1 MVQRLSTVTCPV
13 TTHVSDLKGL
23 SAPLSADLH
32 YDMADPYAVRLSIG
46 VPMERPVDWVFA
58 RELLAEGLHRPT
70 GDGDVVVMPWRHPHP
85 DSVRV
90 VLRNRSGTALVE
102 MATAE
107 VATFLLRTFVLVP
120 EGAEGRHLDLNRA
133 ISELTGTSG

>member
-1 MVQRLSTVTCPV
+1 MATY
-13 TTHVSDLKGL
+13 VSDLKGL

-32 YDMADPYAVRLSIG
+32 YDMADPYAIRLSIG

-70 GDGDVVVMPWRHPHP
+70 GSGDVVVMPWHHPHP
-85 DSVRV
+85 DSLRV

-102 MATAE
+102 MAASE
-107 VATFLLRTFVLVP
+107 VATFLRRTFVLVP
-120 EGAEGRHLDLNRA
+120 DGAESHHVDLDRA